1 MKADSRNSQVRRQD
15 VKRFLAILV
24 ILLTSFVW
32 KAWGQHSTGQQTP
45 MMHMTGLLGLVETI
59 PLPGDGYM
67 DHLTIDVKGQR
78 IFISGEAAKSLIA
91 VDLRAGK
98 VIHETKGLSAMPK
111 KPFYLPETDEVW
123 ATLTDSS
130 VVAISGSTYEV
141 TKTVKLS
148 GYGDPNKGA
157 DNASYDPAT
166 HLLYAGVEVF
176 EDFGGSGQHGSN
188 DASIDIVDTKT
199 AKLIGTIKLP
209 GGDPAGITIEP
220 SGKRLYV
227 SMGDIVGGESHV
239 AVVDLEKR
247 DVVAQWPITGG
258 PGPHPA
264 GLDAVHHRLFVGS
277 RTVAHTGNVGGG
289 HQHEPGKLVVMD
301 TETGKVV
308 QVLDSVG
315 GADDVQYDAATGRI
329 YFARTTGTVAVF
341 KEMDPDHFQLL
352 GKVPTGAISKTGL
365 WVPELKR
372 FYSAVPRHYVITARH
387 GTQDLQADLLKELN
401 IAQGVTA
408 GNKGAGQPGGEIAE
422 IIGFI
427 TRGLVSVGIP
437 PEDASQ
443 VAALMTESDA
453 RGGDAHG
460 VF

>member
-1 MKADSRNSQVRRQD
+1 M
-15 VKRFLAILV
+15 KRFLAILV
-24 ILLTSFVW
+24 TLLTAFVS
-32 KAWGQHSTGQQTP
+32 KAQGQQATNQQLP
-45 MMHMTGLLGLVETI
+45 MMHMSGILGLVETI

-67 DHLTIDVKGQR
+67 DHLAADVKGQR
-78 IFISGEAAKSLIA
+78 LFISGEAAKSLIA

-123 ATLTDSS
+123 MTLTDST
-130 VVAISGSTYEV
+130 VIAISGTTYEV

-148 GYGDPNKGA
+148 GYGDANRGA
-157 DNASYDPAT
+157 DNAAYDPAA
-166 HLLYAGVEVF
+166 HLIYAGVEVF
-176 EDFGGSGQHGSN
+176 EDFGGSGQHGST
-188 DASIDIVDTKT
+188 DASIDIVDTRS
-199 AKLIGTIKLP
+199 AKLVGSIKLP

-227 SMGDIVGGESHV
+227 TMGDIVGGDSHV

-247 DVVAQWPITGG
+247 AVVAQWPITGG
-258 PGPHPA
+258 PVPHTA
-264 GLDAVHHRLFVGS
+264 GLDAAHHRLFVGS
-277 RTVAHTGNVGGG
+277 RTIAHTGNIGGG

-315 GADDVQYDAATGRI
+315 GADDLQYDATAGRI
-329 YFARTTGTVAVF
+329 YFVGTTGTVAVF

-372 FYSAVPRHYVITARH
+372 FYSAVPRHYILTARH

-408 GNKGAGQPGGEIAE
+408 REKKSGWQ
-422 IIGFI
+422 
-427 TRGLVSVGIP
+427 TSMLSDLVI
-437 PEDASQ
+437 EEAH
-443 VAALMTESDA
+443 LM
-453 RGGDAHG
+453 
-460 VF
+460 VFDYLP